1 MITLEQ
7 IRLLE
12 SKITRALELIR
23 VLKDEN
29 STLRKGLESAQ
40 RRMRELET
48 LVDGFKT
55 DQKEIES
62 VIVRTLHNLDE
73 LEESAA
79 AASAA
84 GAATAAPGGVPAG
97 GIQAAGVP
105 GSGMQASA
113 GSAPTSAPAGARAEA
128 RAAAPGGMQASG
140 TPSSKGSAAGAQ
152 DADDGSTTSKEE
164 LDIF

>member
-12 SKITRALELIR
+12 SKITRAIDLIR
-23 VLKDEN
+23 VLKEEN

-79 AASAA
+79 TPGGISAA
-84 GAATAAPGGVPAG
+84 VPAAP
-97 GIQAAGVP
+97 AA
-105 GSGMQASA
+105 
-113 GSAPTSAPAGARAEA
+113 
-128 RAAAPGGMQASG
+128 AAAPPSASG
-140 TPSSKGSAAGAQ
+140 AGTSAGIPAGVSSSAVGGPTATGGAAFRRAEPKAMAEKDDAEPPSP
-152 DADDGSTTSKEE
+152 KEE

>member
-12 SKITRALELIR
+12 SKITRAIDLIR
-23 VLKDEN
+23 TLKEEN
-29 STLRKGLESAQ
+29 STLRKGLESTQ
-40 RRMRELET
+40 KRMRELET

-73 LEESAA
+73 LEESASA
-79 AASAA
+79 SGRVLASAA
-84 GAATAAPGGVPAG
+84 ATEDGIPPGGVTATG
-97 GIQAAGVP
+97 KRTESRI
-105 GSGMQASA
+105 
-113 GSAPTSAPAGARAEA
+113 GSASPPPPYAKSELP
-128 RAAAPGGMQASG
+128 PGVTTEKASEG
-140 TPSSKGSAAGAQ
+140 QTP
-152 DADDGSTTSKEE
+152 KEE

>member
-12 SKITRALELIR
+12 GKITRAIDLIR
-23 VLKDEN
+23 VLKEEN
-29 STLRKGLESAQ
+29 GTLRKGLESAQ
-40 RRMRELET
+40 KRMKELET

-73 LEESAA
+73 LEESAVA
-79 AASAA
+79 ARKGEHPADSA
-84 GAATAAPGGVPAG
+84 TPSPDAAPIG
-97 GIQAAGVP
+97 
-105 GSGMQASA
+105 ASPHA
-113 GSAPTSAPAGARAEA
+113 PSSAPTSRASVERMEAPEGH
-128 RAAAPGGMQASG
+128 AA
-140 TPSSKGSAAGAQ
+140 
-152 DADDGSTTSKEE
+152 KEE

>member
-12 SKITRALELIR
+12 GKITRALELIR
-23 VLKDEN
+23 VLKEEN
-29 STLRKGLESAQ
+29 TTLRKGLESAQ
-40 RRMRELET
+40 KRMRELEA

-62 VIVRTLHNLDE
+62 IIVRTLHNLDE
-73 LEESAA
+73 LEETA

-84 GAATAAPGGVPAG
+84 APGASRRTEPRVASGPAAPPQPQEKDFPPRA
-97 GIQAAGVP
+97 P
-105 GSGMQASA
+105 EPEEETPSA
-113 GSAPTSAPAGARAEA
+113 APT
-128 RAAAPGGMQASG
+128 PG
-140 TPSSKGSAAGAQ
+140 
-152 DADDGSTTSKEE
+152 EE